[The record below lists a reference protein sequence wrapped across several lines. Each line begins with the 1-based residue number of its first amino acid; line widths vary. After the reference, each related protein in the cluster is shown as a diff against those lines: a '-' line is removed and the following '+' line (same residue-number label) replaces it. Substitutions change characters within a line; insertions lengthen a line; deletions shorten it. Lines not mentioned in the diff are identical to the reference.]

1 MGAAHEK
8 LSKIR
13 PQGEA
18 EQQLRGLIL
27 YLSELHNMA
36 MELYD
41 NILQPKV
48 IVKQRSIADLVRL
61 MSAMMLR
68 GTNQYFLNFNN
79 ILTPY
84 L

>member
-1 MGAAHEK
+1 
-8 LSKIR
+8 
-13 PQGEA
+13 
-18 EQQLRGLIL
+18 
-27 YLSELHNMA
+27 MA

-41 NILQPKV
+41 NILSKV
-48 IVKQRSIADLVRL
+48 IKQRSIADLVRL

>member
-1 MGAAHEK
+1 
-8 LSKIR
+8 
-13 PQGEA
+13 
-18 EQQLRGLIL
+18 
-27 YLSELHNMA
+27 MA

-41 NILQPKV
+41 NILSKV
-48 IVKQRSIADLVRL
+48 VKQRSVSDLVRL

-79 ILTPY
+79 ILGPY